1 MNVIRVLFMHFFTGK
16 WRKKKEKYQD
26 EQVKT
31 KRLDTD
37 FELYESYPFNH
48 DEYIVLAGAAFYFLI
63 VVAVIS
69 FIPLNILIYFAVH
82 GEDIFLNILTVVSMI
97 LFIISLMIFAKY
109 LQHYMEHTGCYYHLD
124 YVFVKRYH
132 RKDYKMT
139 YEELEKNI
147 TKRKII
153 VRNGRVELPYKY
165 GRIPLYT
172 CGEPVSAGL
181 FRYINKKCHTKI
193 PEMDQRRMDIVR
205 RAGLGSVICKVLG
218 IPFLCIFTYWWII
231 ASIMDNYQKNMSIK
245 TMLGI
250 IIRDIF
256 TWNNIILDI
265 GLFIIAVGLI
275 LKVFFYFPAHREF
288 KNCRKFMKVR

>member
-1 MNVIRVLFMHFFTGK
+1 
-16 WRKKKEKYQD
+16 
-26 EQVKT
+26 
-31 KRLDTD
+31 
-37 FELYESYPFNH
+37 
-48 DEYIVLAGAAFYFLI
+48 
-63 VVAVIS
+63 
-69 FIPLNILIYFAVH
+69 
-82 GEDIFLNILTVVSMI
+82 MI

-124 YVFVKRYH
+124 YVLVKRYH

-193 PEMDQRRMDIVR
+193 PEMVNSYYD
-205 RAGLGSVICKVLG
+205 KVEG
-218 IPFLCIFTYWWII
+218 QHVN
-231 ASIMDNYQKNMSIK
+231 D
-245 TMLGI
+245 
-250 IIRDIF
+250 
-256 TWNNIILDI
+256 
-265 GLFIIAVGLI
+265 VGLKATDETVQANSIDDI
-275 LKVFFYFPAHREF
+275 LNNDTFSIVVSDPDEY
-288 KNCRKFMKVR
+288 KFDGSAYWKQVTKTKSKCNKK